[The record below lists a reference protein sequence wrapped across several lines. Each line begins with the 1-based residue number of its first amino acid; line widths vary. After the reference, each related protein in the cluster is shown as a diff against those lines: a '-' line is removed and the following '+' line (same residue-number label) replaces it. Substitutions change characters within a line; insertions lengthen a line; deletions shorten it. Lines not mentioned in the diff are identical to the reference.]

1 MAKTRGTPLLF
12 GLIAGSLLVGAYQAA
27 FYWCDL
33 EPASAFSRYWPF
45 LFSVLLALWI
55 DEDSRGRPN
64 VYRPFDFTFLVY
76 FTSIFYAP
84 YYLWRSRGLRGLRGV
99 AASVGLM
106 ALPFLGTLLAM
117 VIYVA
122 R

>member
-1 MAKTRGTPLLF
+1 MSKTRGAPLLF
-12 GLIAGSLLVGAYQAA
+12 GLIAGSVLVGVYEAA
-27 FYWCDL
+27 FYWHDL
-33 EPASAFSRYWPF
+33 EPASAFSRYWF
-45 LFSVLLALWI
+45 VLFSVLLALWI
-55 DEDSRGRPN
+55 EQDSRNRPN
-64 VYRPFDFTFLVY
+64 VYRPFDFAFLIY

-84 YYLWRSRGLRGLRGV
+84 YYLWRTRGLRGAL
-99 AASVGLM
+99 ASVGLV

>member
-1 MAKTRGTPLLF
+1 MAKARGIPLLF
-12 GLIAGSLLVGAYQAA
+12 GLIAGSLLVGVHQAV
-27 FYWCDL
+27 FYWRDL
-33 EPASAFSRYWPF
+33 ESASALSHYWPF
-45 LFSVLLALWI
+45 LFSILLALWI
-55 DEDSRGRPN
+55 DEDSRGRSN
-64 VYRPFDFTFLVY
+64 VYRPFDYRFLIY

-84 YYLWRSRGLRGLRGV
+84 YYLWRTRGLRGAV
-99 AASVGLM
+99 ASVGLV